1 MNKSYLVVYTLHSK
15 KNPNTYVDKYMT
27 FRGDD
32 FPDPLKEAKK
42 FYSQLLD
49 VGEDKDYPDHYV
61 YSISVTEVIESS
73 DY

>member
-1 MNKSYLVVYTLHSK
+1 MKKTYLVVYTLHSK
-15 KNPNTYVDKYMT
+15 VHANTYVDKYVS

-42 FYSQLLD
+42 CYADLLNA
-49 VGEDKDYPDHYV
+49 GEDKAYPDHYL
-61 YSISVTEVIESS
+61 YSISLTEVIESS

>member
-1 MNKSYLVVYTLHSK
+1 MKKTYLVVYTLHSK
-15 KNPNTYVDKYMT
+15 THPNTYVDKYMT
-27 FRGDD
+27 FSKDD

-42 FYSQLLD
+42 FYAELLD
-49 VGEDKDYPDHYV
+49 VGQDEDYPDHYV